1 MEMTGLQ
8 IFKYLP
14 GAKKTEKANCKAC
27 GCPTCMAYA
36 LILAKQNIELS
47 KCPYI
52 NDELKEKY
60 LHSIKHPQKT
70 IEIKG
75 LKIGGENV
83 LYRHEKTFL
92 NRTTLAIII
101 DCTNPDYQHII
112 KRINEFEIKGVNEL
126 FHIDLIILKN
136 FNNNKPLVSN
146 VPFITFEEF
155 ENYKFI
161 KIYDKDFNQTKTQ
174 LIEIRK
180 KAILEKDEKYS
191 DPVCVFMNKQ
201 DDTYSSCA
209 KASYYICKYANMIVF
224 ENFDEAIIDHKPL
237 RSYKELDEET
247 LVELETDVRKKGGKI
262 IANKGATFYGVA
274 MCLTQICKAILENKA
289 LVMPLSA
296 PMTGEY
302 GIHDLYLGSPAVVTA
317 NGISD
322 VIELH
327 LSEDE
332 KKKMAYSAAKMKEVV
347 DGINL

>member
-1 MEMTGLQ
+1 MSRRKVFLVGDGRVGSTFANDLLQ
-8 IFKYLP
+8 NVRI
-14 GAKKTEKANCKAC
+14 
-27 GCPTCMAYA
+27 
-36 LILAKQNIELS
+36 
-47 KCPYI
+47 
-52 NDELKEKY
+52 DELVICDVIKKITEGDALDLEDLAPFVGQCTVKSGDY
-60 LHSIKHPQKT
+60 SDAKDADIAVITAGAARKPGMTRLDLVKTNVKILESI
-70 IEIKG
+70 IKPIVESG
-75 LKIGGENV
+75 FNGIFVVSANPVDIL
-83 LYRHEKTFL
+83 
-92 NRTTLAIII
+92 TTLTQKLSGFPKNKVIGTGTSLDTARLRVALSHK
-101 DCTNPDYQHII
+101 T
-112 KRINEFEIKGVNEL
+112 GVNVD
-126 FHIDLIILKN
+126 HIDAYVLG
-136 FNNNKPLVSN
+136 
-146 VPFITFEEF
+146 EHG
-155 ENYKFI
+155 
-161 KIYDKDFNQTKTQ
+161 
-174 LIEIRK
+174 
-180 KAILEKDEKYS
+180 
-191 DPVCVFMNKQ
+191 
-201 DDTYSSCA
+201 DTS
-209 KASYYICKYANMIVF
+209 F

-289 LVMPLSA
+289 LVIPLSA